1 MQKILLFLQNVRF
14 RWHFYPH
21 FRVATPDSKYRYIE
35 ASECRST
42 VVTFVPYRHGDMR
55 KKRKNVMFYT
65 FESHQNLH
73 ISKKCIIFAQNLRN
87 VMRSG
92 RDDVRT
98 TGREDIKDYCDL
110 WQSF

>member
-1 MQKILLFLQNVRF
+1 
-14 RWHFYPH
+14 
-21 FRVATPDSKYRYIE
+21 
-35 ASECRST
+35 
-42 VVTFVPYRHGDMR
+42 
-55 KKRKNVMFYT
+55 MFYT

-98 TGREDIKDYCDL
+98 TGREDIKDNCDL